1 MNKISLTL
9 AISDYDHVR
18 DIVNGRVRVQGVDL
32 TCIELPVE
40 EIFFRFV
47 KYREWQV
54 SEFSMGKYVA
64 MRAAGDGSITAIPV
78 FPSRMFRHSS
88 IFVRSDGPVTPADLA
103 GRRVGVPEWAQTASI
118 YTRGLLSSEYGVPL
132 TSIQWYQAGLNQPGR
147 EEKVAVRLPGGV
159 HLSRVT
165 SRSLDEMLLAGD
177 LDAVLSARPP
187 QSFQQKDPR
196 IRRLIED
203 YASVER
209 EYFYRTAIF
218 PIMHVVAIRSDVLA
232 DNPWIA
238 MNLFDAFE
246 EAKQKSIDRLC
257 SATIS
262 SIPVPWLAGLLDEL
276 RGPGDGQWWPYGVE
290 KNRKTIG
297 AFLAYAYE
305 QGVASRLL
313 DIEDLFVPES
323 AAYYRV

>member
-1 MNKISLTL
+1 VNKIPLTL
-9 AISDYDHVR
+9 AVSDYDHVR

-47 KYREWQV
+47 KYREWQI

-64 MRAAGDGSITAIPV
+64 MRAAGDDSITAIPV

-88 IFVRSDGPVTPADLA
+88 IFVRRDGPTTPADLA

-132 TSIQWYQAGLNQPGR
+132 TAIQWYQAGLNQPGR
-147 EEKVAVRLPGGV
+147 EEKVAVSLPSGV

-165 SRSLDEMLLAGD
+165 ERSLDGMLLAGD

-187 QSFQQKDPR
+187 RSFQQKDPR
-196 IRRLIED
+196 VRRLIED
-203 YASVER
+203 YASIER

-232 DNPWIA
+232 DSPWIA

-246 EAKQKSIDRLC
+246 EAKQRSIDRLR

-262 SIPVPWLAGLLDEL
+262 SIPVPWLAGLIDDLSV
-276 RGPGDGQWWPYGVE
+276 PGGGQWWPYGVE
-290 KNRKTIG
+290 RNRRTIE
-297 AFLAYAYE
+297 AFLGYAYE

-313 DIEDLFVPES
+313 EAEDLFVPES